1 MKYFRTPVRR
11 STKIAIVFGVV
22 AEFVF
27 RFASHRCLLHAW
39 SLSGAA
45 AEDWFA
51 LSRLFRYAD
60 KACLILL
67 VPMLVLHA
75 VDIRRKARGRSPT
88 SAAWVAAALAAALLS
103 VPAQWLFD
111 YWQELRPTLERT
123 MTVEQFA
130 EEFPEID
137 SPEGSRVVILDETGL
152 AGSLA
157 PKDRIPFAVR
167 GRRFVR
173 ICPDRFHDV
182 YGRIEAVSEN
192 PALVYIHSCR
202 TRYRTTLR
210 LQGVY

>member
-182 YGRIEAVSEN
+182 YGRIEAVSED